1 MPKTF
6 GPPLN
11 CDNTGVASFDCRI
24 YQEPLP
30 IITKPYE
37 KSIKVKGEMT
47 KYWTRVSL
55 FFLPLFSIQT
65 SPNHSINKRN
75 DAIFAGD

>member
-47 KYWTRVSL
+47 KY
-55 FFLPLFSIQT
+55 
-65 SPNHSINKRN
+65 
-75 DAIFAGD
+75 